1 LAAQQRHSPRATPSS
16 AYYLMSQTHNRQQLA
31 TLVPSSHRLPRAS
44 SLPRRPATSSSSQSK
59 SNQGSNPPRRPSGQA
74 NPPRVPLPG
83 YQAPRW
89 RPPHSS
95 VLSQSASPRRHHV
108 TAHGH
113 QQAAPEQ
120 PASRPV
126 PLLHLHSRTSRQ

>member
-1 LAAQQRHSPRATPSS
+1 VEPYLNFFSSS
-16 AYYLMSQTHNRQQLA
+16 ATA
-31 TLVPSSHRLPRAS
+31 
-44 SLPRRPATSSSSQSK
+44 
-59 SNQGSNPPRRPSGQA
+59 PRRPSGQA

-83 YQAPRW
+83 SQAPRR

-95 VLSQSASPRRHHV
+95 VLSQSASPRRHHG